1 MVACARTA
9 LLTGEPAVT
18 AISAAH
24 GNCGEAAVLLRWAV
38 QKGLSVI
45 PRSTDPQRIR
55 ANASTVHGGGDSSS
69 QGGGSGGRWLE
80 LSADEMAA
88 LDRLGQGS
96 DAKRYCW
103 DPSGIR

>member
-1 MVACARTA
+1 MFACARTA
-9 LLTGEPAVT
+9 LLTEEPAVT

-55 ANASTVHGGGDSSS
+55 ANASTVHGGGGSSS
-69 QGGGSGGRWLE
+69 QGGGAQRLE